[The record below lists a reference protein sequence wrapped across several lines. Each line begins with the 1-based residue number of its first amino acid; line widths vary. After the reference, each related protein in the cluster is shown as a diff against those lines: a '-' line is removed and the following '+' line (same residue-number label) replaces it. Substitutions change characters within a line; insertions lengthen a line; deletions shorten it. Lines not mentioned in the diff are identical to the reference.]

1 VNFWKNTDLKRLES
15 TDLQTYKI
23 KKKFITKDE
32 SQQIVKWIDSVNH
45 TGNDSNYHLSELSK
59 ELKGKSC
66 IFDISNTPL
75 TNYITKFQSI
85 SDVSQDILPEFI
97 YNIIDRISNEFNFPK
112 DNIFLQAVDM
122 NKGGK
127 INPHYDASLDG
138 YINYKCNVSVLSE
151 DYNFFI
157 DNDSINI
164 QETDLYGFEASLYKH
179 WTNEFNSRR
188 VFLSFGFVLKY
199 EDLGRNIDDPRVR
212 LSKRIEKYFQQ

>member
-1 VNFWKNTDLKRLES
+1 MENTELI
-15 TDLQTYKI
+15 TYKV

-32 SQQIVKWIDSVNH
+32 VNQIVNWIDSVNH
-45 TGNDSNYHLSELSK
+45 NGNDSNYHLTELSK
-59 ELKGKSC
+59 TLNGKSC

-85 SDVSQDILPEFI
+85 SDVSYEPLPDFI
-97 YNIIDRISNEFNFPK
+97 HNIINRISEEFKFLK

-138 YINYKCNVSVLSE
+138 YVNYKCNVSVLSE
-151 DYNFFI
+151 DYEFFL
-157 DNDSINI
+157 DKESIKI

-188 VFLSFGFVLKY
+188 VFLSFGFILPYEVLNRT
-199 EDLGRNIDDPRVR
+199 ENDPRVR
-212 LSKRIEKYFQQ
+212 LSKRIEKYFQK

>member
-1 VNFWKNTDLKRLES
+1 LENTE
-15 TDLQTYKI
+15 TYKI
-23 KKKFITKDE
+23 KKKFISKDE
-32 SQQIVKWIDSVNH
+32 VHQIVNWIDSVNH

-97 YNIIDRISNEFNFPK
+97 YNIIDRISKEFNFPK

-127 INPHYDASLDG
+127 INPHYDASING

-151 DYNFFI
+151 NYDLFI
-157 DNDSINI
+157 GDDSINI
-164 QETDLYGFEASLYKH
+164 EQTDLYGFEASLYKH

-188 VFLSFGFVLKY
+188 VFLSFGFIVPY
-199 EDLGRNIDDPRVR
+199 NVTGRSENDPRVR
-212 LSKRIEKYFQQ
+212 LSQRIQKYFQQL

>member
-1 VNFWKNTDLKRLES
+1 LVDLDLE
-15 TDLQTYKI
+15 TFKI
-23 KKKFITKDE
+23 KKKFITNDE
-32 SQQIVKWIDSVNH
+32 VTQIVNWIDSVNH
-45 TGNDSNYHLSELSK
+45 IGNDSNHHLTELSK
-59 ELKGKSC
+59 VLNGKSF

-85 SDVSQDILPEFI
+85 SDVSQEPLPDFI
-97 YNIIDRISNEFNFPK
+97 YDIIDRISKEFNFPK

-127 INPHYDASLDG
+127 INPHYDASFDG
-138 YINYKCNVSVLSE
+138 YINYKCNISVLSN

-157 DNDSINI
+157 DNDSINVE
-164 QETDLYGFEASLYKH
+164 QTDLYGFEASLYKH

-199 EDLGRNIDDPRVR
+199 EELGRNENDPRVR
-212 LSKRIEKYFQQ
+212 LSKRIEKYFQK

>member
-1 VNFWKNTDLKRLES
+1 LEG
-15 TDLQTYKI
+15 TELQKYKI

-32 SQQIVKWIDSVNH
+32 VHQIVNWIDSVNH

-66 IFDISNTPL
+66 MFDISNTPL

-97 YNIIDRISNEFNFPK
+97 YNIIDRISKEFNFPK

-127 INPHYDASLDG
+127 INPHYDASING
-138 YINYKCNVSVLSE
+138 YINYKCNISVLSE
-151 DYNFFI
+151 NYDLFI
-157 DNDSINI
+157 GDDSINI
-164 QETDLYGFEASLYKH
+164 EQTDLYGFEASLYKH

-188 VFLSFGFVLKY
+188 VFLSFGFIVPY
-199 EDLGRNIDDPRVR
+199 DVVGRNENDPRVR
-212 LSKRIEKYFQQ
+212 LSQRIQKYFQQL

>member
-1 VNFWKNTDLKRLES
+1 LENTE
-15 TDLQTYKI
+15 TYKI
-23 KKKFITKDE
+23 KKKFISKDE
-32 SQQIVKWIDSVNH
+32 VHQIVNWIDSVNH

-97 YNIIDRISNEFNFPK
+97 YNIIDRISKEFNFPK

-127 INPHYDASLDG
+127 INPHYDASING
-138 YINYKCNVSVLSE
+138 YINYKCNISVLSE
-151 DYNFFI
+151 NYDLFI
-157 DNDSINI
+157 GDDSINI
-164 QETDLYGFEASLYKH
+164 EQTDLYGFEASLYKH

-188 VFLSFGFVLKY
+188 VFLSFGFIVPY
-199 EDLGRNIDDPRVR
+199 DVVGRSENDPRVR
-212 LSKRIEKYFQQ
+212 LSQRIQKYFQQL

>member
-1 VNFWKNTDLKRLES
+1 LDLE
-15 TDLQTYKI
+15 TFKI
-23 KKKFITKDE
+23 KKKFITNDE
-32 SQQIVKWIDSVNH
+32 VTQIVNWIDSVNH
-45 TGNDSNYHLSELSK
+45 IGNDSNHHLTELSK
-59 ELKGKSC
+59 VLNGKSF

-85 SDVSQDILPEFI
+85 SDVSQEPLPDFI
-97 YNIIDRISNEFNFPK
+97 YDIIDRISKEFNFPK

-127 INPHYDASLDG
+127 INPHYDASFDG
-138 YINYKCNVSVLSE
+138 YINYKCNISVLSN

-157 DNDSINI
+157 DNDSINVE
-164 QETDLYGFEASLYKH
+164 QTDLYGFEASLYKH

-199 EDLGRNIDDPRVR
+199 EDLGRDINDPRIR